1 MSMEGEKFVDV
12 GGVRTRYVEKGDG
25 DIVVLF
31 HGGNFGAATSA
42 DAIEDWG
49 RTIDD
54 LAQWSHVFAI
64 DKLGQGYTGNPKTD
78 DDYTMDAVVKHA
90 HQTLRTLGIEGAHL
104 IGHSRGGYLT
114 CRLTVD
120 YPELV
125 KSCIIVDSNTCA
137 PGTGTNEVVFANRP
151 GDALSRESQR
161 WVLEEYSY
169 SADCVTEDWLDALV
183 DIAQQQKYAETI
195 DKMNNDGYLW
205 TRFLPGLQTDKEDM
219 FQILQTRGIQ
229 RPVMQIWGYNDPT
242 VPHAMAFDLYRIL
255 AEKERRARWQIF
267 NEAGHFSFREQPRRF
282 NEVVRSFIAGY

>member
-54 LAQWSHVFAI
+54 LAQWGHVFAI

-151 GDALSRESQR
+151 GDVLSRESQR
-161 WVLEEYSY
+161 WVLEKYSY

-205 TRFLPGLQTDKEDM
+205 TKFLPGLQTDKEDM
-219 FQILQTRGIQ
+219 FRILQTRGIQ

>member
-1 MSMEGEKFVDV
+1 MEGEKFVDV

-282 NEVVRSFIAGY
+282 NEVVRSFIAEY

>member
-1 MSMEGEKFVDV
+1 MSMEGEKVVDV

-78 DDYTMDAVVKHA
+78 DDYTMDAVVRHGY
-90 HQTLRTLGIEGAHL
+90 QTLRTLGIDGAHL

-137 PGTGTNEVVFANRP
+137 PGTGTNEVVFANMP
-151 GDALSRESQR
+151 GPALSKESQR
-161 WVLEEYSY
+161 WVLENYSY

-183 DIAQQQKYAETI
+183 AIGQQQKYAEAI
-195 DKMNNDGYLW
+195 DKMNNDGLLW

-219 FQILQTRGIQ
+219 FHILGGRGIQ

-242 VPHAMAFDLYRIL
+242 VPHAQALELYRIL
-255 AEKERRARWQIF
+255 AAKERRARWQIF
-267 NEAGHFSFREQPRRF
+267 NQAGHFSFREQPKRF
-282 NEVVRSFIAGY
+282 NEVVRSFITEF

>member
-1 MSMEGEKFVDV
+1 MEGEKFVDV

-161 WVLEEYSY
+161 WVLEKYSY

-219 FQILQTRGIQ
+219 FRILQTRGIQ

>member
-151 GDALSRESQR
+151 GDVLSRESQR
-161 WVLEEYSY
+161 WVLEKYSY

-205 TRFLPGLQTDKEDM
+205 TKFLPGLQTDKEDM
-219 FQILQTRGIQ
+219 FRILQTRGIQ

>member
-1 MSMEGEKFVDV
+1 MTLEGEKFADV
-12 GGVRTRYVEKGDG
+12 GGVRTRYVEKGEG
-25 DIVVLF
+25 EIVVLF
-31 HGGNFGAATSA
+31 HGGNFGSTSSA

-49 RTIDD
+49 RTMDD
-54 LAQWSHVFAI
+54 LSKWCHVFAI

-78 DDYTMDAVVKHA
+78 DDYTMDAVVRHGY
-90 HQTLRTLGIEGAHL
+90 QTLRTLGIGGAHL

-137 PGTGTNEVVFANRP
+137 PGTGTNEVVFANMP
-151 GDALSRESQR
+151 GPALSKESQR
-161 WVLEEYSY
+161 WVLENYSY

-183 DIAQQQKYAETI
+183 AIGQQQKYAEAI
-195 DKMNNDGYLW
+195 DKMNNDGLLW

-219 FQILQTRGIQ
+219 FHILGGRGIQ

-242 VPHAMAFDLYRIL
+242 VPHAQAFELYRIL
-255 AEKERRARWQIF
+255 AAKERRARWQIF
-267 NEAGHFSFREQPRRF
+267 NQAGHFSFREQPKRF
-282 NEVVRSFIAGY
+282 NEVVRSFITEF

>member
-90 HQTLRTLGIEGAHL
+90 HQTLRTLSIEGAHL

-161 WVLEEYSY
+161 WVLEKYSY

-219 FQILQTRGIQ
+219 FRILQTRGIQ

>member
-1 MSMEGEKFVDV
+1 MSMKGEKFVDV

-90 HQTLRTLGIEGAHL
+90 HQTLRTLSIEGAHL

-161 WVLEEYSY
+161 WVLEKYSY

-219 FQILQTRGIQ
+219 FRILQTRGIQ